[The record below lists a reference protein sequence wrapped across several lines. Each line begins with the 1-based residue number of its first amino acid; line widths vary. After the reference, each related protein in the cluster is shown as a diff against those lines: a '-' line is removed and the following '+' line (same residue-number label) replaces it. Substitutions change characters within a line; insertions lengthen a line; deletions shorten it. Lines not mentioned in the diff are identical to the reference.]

1 MILSTNKELRL
12 ILPSNAVDDI
22 ANLQGVLDNSEK
34 DFLHDKLGKPLYTR
48 LCEYYT
54 TLGGEG
60 FYQQKIDGS
69 YAKKPWS
76 VLLNLAQ
83 RMVVNDAM
91 ARYAYQQILSVNGAG
106 VNIASS
112 TDYDPATEKLLD
124 KGVAGYRMEAMV
136 SLNNLL
142 KLLENWAVSINTPAE
157 SAATKD
163 GSAST
168 EVQKGESTE
177 VPNGESTEVQNGAS
191 TEVQKGASTEVPNDE
206 STEAHT
212 AIQEIVLLWQESKY
226 YYLHHDLL
234 FPTCSVLEQ
243 YLSVHDNR
251 DKFIRLLPDLRYVQD
266 EYIADVFGD
275 ELIDRLQHAD
285 DRDKLLRKVRRLMT
299 AYLVER
305 TTVIAFDKA
314 TRLLAHNES
323 ISLRDSVY
331 RILNAEKQ
339 AQESADSNASSSSTS
354 TTTAASSSSA
364 ADKSAADKSGG
375 YENNQEGGKI
385 FVTPLMF

>member
-1 MILSTNKELRL
+1 MILSTNQELRL

-34 DFLHDKLGKPLYTR
+34 DFLQDKLGKPLYTR

-54 TLGGEG
+54 TLGGDG
-60 FYQQKIDGS
+60 FYQQKSDGS

-112 TDYDPATEKLLD
+112 TDYDAATEKLLD

-157 SAATKD
+157 ASAPKD

-168 EVQKGESTE
+168 EVQNGESAE
-177 VPNGESTEVQNGAS
+177 VPQNESTEVQNG
-191 TEVQKGASTEVPNDE
+191 ESTEVPKDE

-212 AIQEIVLLWQESKY
+212 AIEEIVLLWQESKY

-234 FPTCSVLEQ
+234 IPTCSVLEQ

-339 AQESADSNASSSSTS
+339 AQEAADSNDSSTS
-354 TTTAASSSSA
+354 TSATSSAPSSS
-364 ADKSAADKSGG
+364 DADKSGG

>member
-1 MILSTNKELRL
+1 MILSTNQELRL
-12 ILPSNAVDDI
+12 ILPSNAVDEI

-34 DFLHDKLGKPLYTR
+34 DFLQDKLGKPLYTR

-54 TLGGEG
+54 TLGGDG
-60 FYQQKIDGS
+60 FYQQKTDGS

-142 KLLENWAVSINTPAE
+142 KLLENWAVSINTTAE
-157 SAATKD
+157 AAATKD

-177 VPNGESTEVQNGAS
+177 VPKNESTEVQNG
-191 TEVQKGASTEVPNDE
+191 ESTEVPNDE
-206 STEAHT
+206 NTEAHT

-251 DKFIRLLPDLRYVQD
+251 DKFIRLLPDLRYIQD

-323 ISLRDSVY
+323 VSLRDSVY

-339 AQESADSNASSSSTS
+339 AQEAADSEASSSTS

-364 ADKSAADKSGG
+364 ADEACVYK
-375 YENNQEGGKI
+375 NNQEGGKI

>member
-1 MILSTNKELRL
+1 MILSTNQELRL

-34 DFLHDKLGKPLYTR
+34 DFLQDKLGKPLYTR

-54 TLGGEG
+54 TMGGDG

-142 KLLENWAVSINTPAE
+142 KLLENWAVSINTPSEAP
-157 SAATKD
+157 APKD

-168 EVQKGESTE
+168 EVPKGESTE
-177 VPNGESTEVQNGAS
+177 VPQNESTEVQNG
-191 TEVQKGASTEVPNDE
+191 ESTEVPNDE

-212 AIQEIVLLWQESKY
+212 AIEEIVLLWQESKY

-234 FPTCSVLEQ
+234 IPTCSTLQQ
-243 YLSVHDNR
+243 YLDVYDNR
-251 DKFIRLLPDLRYVQD
+251 DKFIRLLPDLSYVQD

-323 ISLRDSVY
+323 VSLRDSVY

-339 AQESADSNASSSSTS
+339 AQEAADSNAPSSSTS
-354 TTTAASSSSA
+354 TTTADPSSS
-364 ADKSAADKSGG
+364 DADKSGG

>member
-1 MILSTNKELRL
+1 MILSTNQELRL
-12 ILPSNAVDDI
+12 ILPSNAVDEI

-34 DFLHDKLGKPLYTR
+34 DFLQDKLGKPLYTR

-54 TLGGEG
+54 TLGGDG
-60 FYQQKIDGS
+60 FYQQMTDGT
-69 YAKKPWS
+69 YVMKPWS
-76 VLLNLAQ
+76 VLLVLAQ

-124 KGVAGYRMEAMV
+124 KGVAGYKKEALV

-142 KLLENWAVSINTPAE
+142 ILLENWAVSINTPAE
-157 SAATKD
+157 TAAPKD

-168 EVQKGESTE
+168 EVPKGESTE
-177 VPNGESTEVQNGAS
+177 RLA
-191 TEVQKGASTEVPNDE
+191 
-206 STEAHT
+206 
-212 AIQEIVLLWQESKY
+212 AIEEIVLLWQESKY

-234 FPTCSVLEQ
+234 IPTCSILQQ
-243 YLSVHDNR
+243 YLDVYDNR

-275 ELIDRLQHAD
+275 ELITRLQHAD

-331 RILNAEKQ
+331 RLLKAEKQ
-339 AQESADSNASSSSTS
+339 AQEAADSNASSSTS
-354 TTTAASSSSA
+354 TTTSAPSS
-364 ADKSAADKSGG
+364 SAADKSGG

>member
-1 MILSTNKELRL
+1 MILSTNQELRL
-12 ILPSNAVDDI
+12 ILPSNAVDEI

-34 DFLHDKLGKPLYTR
+34 DFLQDKLGKPLYTR

-54 TLGGEG
+54 TLGGDG
-60 FYQQKIDGS
+60 FYQQMTDGT

-76 VLLNLAQ
+76 VLLVLAQ

-124 KGVAGYRMEAMV
+124 KGVAGYKKEAMV
-136 SLNNLL
+136 SLNNFLI
-142 KLLENWAVSINTPAE
+142 LLENWAVSINTPAE
-157 SAATKD
+157 TAAPKD

-168 EVQKGESTE
+168 EVPKGESTE
-177 VPNGESTEVQNGAS
+177 VPDDGKSDIPQ
-191 TEVQKGASTEVPNDE
+191 DE
-206 STEAHT
+206 STERLA
-212 AIQEIVLLWQESKY
+212 AIEEIVLLWQESKY

-234 FPTCSVLEQ
+234 IPTCSILQQ
-243 YLSVHDNR
+243 YLDVYDNR

-275 ELIDRLQHAD
+275 ELITRLQHAD

-331 RILNAEKQ
+331 RLLKAEKQ
-339 AQESADSNASSSSTS
+339 AQEVADGNASSSTTSST
-354 TTTAASSSSA
+354 APSS
-364 ADKSAADKSGG
+364 SAADKSGG
-375 YENNQEGGKI
+375 YENNQDGGKI

>member
-12 ILPSNAVDDI
+12 ILPSNAVDEI

-34 DFLHDKLGKPLYTR
+34 DFLQDKLGKPLYTR

-54 TLGGEG
+54 TLGGDG
-60 FYQQKIDGS
+60 FYQQKTDGS

-157 SAATKD
+157 AASPKD

-168 EVQKGESTE
+168 EVPKSESTE
-177 VPNGESTEVQNGAS
+177 VPDDGKSDIPQ
-191 TEVQKGASTEVPNDE
+191 DE

-212 AIQEIVLLWQESKY
+212 AIEEIVLLWQESKY

-275 ELIDRLQHAD
+275 ELITRLQHAD

-331 RILNAEKQ
+331 RLLKAEKQ
-339 AQESADSNASSSSTS
+339 AQEAADGNASSSTTS
-354 TTTAASSSSA
+354 TAPSS
-364 ADKSAADKSGG
+364 SAADKSGG

>member
-1 MILSTNKELRL
+1 MILSTNQELRL
-12 ILPSNAVDDI
+12 ILPSNAVDEI

-34 DFLHDKLGKPLYTR
+34 DFLQDKLGKPLYTR

-54 TLGGEG
+54 TLGGDV
-60 FYQQKIDGS
+60 FYQQKTDGT
-69 YAKKPWS
+69 YTKKPWS
-76 VLLNLAQ
+76 VLLDLAQ

-124 KGVAGYRMEAMV
+124 KGVAGYKKEAMV

-142 KLLENWAVSINTPAE
+142 ILLENWAVSINTPAE
-157 SAATKD
+157 AASPKD

-168 EVQKGESTE
+168 EVPKGESTE
-177 VPNGESTEVQNGAS
+177 VPDDGKSDIP
-191 TEVQKGASTEVPNDE
+191 KGE

-212 AIQEIVLLWQESKY
+212 AIEEIVLLWQESKY

-234 FPTCSVLEQ
+234 IPTCSILQQ
-243 YLSVHDNR
+243 YLDIYDNR

-275 ELIDRLQHAD
+275 ELITRLQHAD

-323 ISLRDSVY
+323 VSLRDSVY
-331 RILNAEKQ
+331 RLLKAEKQ
-339 AQESADSNASSSSTS
+339 AQEAADGNASSSTT
-354 TTTAASSSSA
+354 TTTAPSSSA
-364 ADKSAADKSGG
+364 ADEAGG

>member
-1 MILSTNKELRL
+1 MILSTNQELRL

-34 DFLHDKLGKPLYTR
+34 DFLQDKLGKPLYTR

-54 TLGGEG
+54 TLGGDG

-157 SAATKD
+157 IASPKD
-163 GSAST
+163 GSA
-168 EVQKGESTE
+168 STE
-177 VPNGESTEVQNGAS
+177 VPNGESTEVQNG
-191 TEVQKGASTEVPNDE
+191 ESTEVPNGESTEVPKDE

-212 AIQEIVLLWQESKY
+212 AIEEIVLLWQESKY

-251 DKFIRLLPDLRYVQD
+251 DKFIRLLPDLRYIQD

-339 AQESADSNASSSSTS
+339 AQEASDSNASSSSTS
-354 TTTAASSSSA
+354 TSSTSAASSSSA

>member
-1 MILSTNKELRL
+1 MILSTNQELRL

-34 DFLHDKLGKPLYTR
+34 DFLQDKLGKPLYTR

-54 TLGGEG
+54 TLGGDG
-60 FYQQKIDGS
+60 FYQQKADGT

-124 KGVAGYRMEAMV
+124 KGVSGYRMEAMV

-157 SAATKD
+157 AAATKD
-163 GSAST
+163 GN
-168 EVQKGESTE
+168 ESTE
-177 VPNGESTEVQNGAS
+177 VPKGESTEVQNV
-191 TEVQKGASTEVPNDE
+191 ESTEVPKDE
-206 STEAHT
+206 NTEAHT

-339 AQESADSNASSSSTS
+339 AQEAADSNASSSSTS
-354 TTTAASSSSA
+354 TASAASSSSA
-364 ADKSAADKSGG
+364 ADQSGADKSGG

>member
-1 MILSTNKELRL
+1 MILSTNQELRL
-12 ILPSNAVDDI
+12 ILPSNAVDEI

-34 DFLHDKLGKPLYTR
+34 DFLQDKLGKPLYTR

-54 TLGGEG
+54 TLGGDG
-60 FYQQKIDGS
+60 FYQQLTDGS

-157 SAATKD
+157 AAAPKD

-168 EVQKGESTE
+168 EVPKGASTE
-177 VPNGESTEVQNGAS
+177 VPNGESTEVPQGES
-191 TEVQKGASTEVPNDE
+191 TEIQKDE

-251 DKFIRLLPDLRYVQD
+251 DKFIRLLPDIRYVQD

-339 AQESADSNASSSSTS
+339 AQEAADSNASSSSTAS

-364 ADKSAADKSGG
+364 ADEACVYK
-375 YENNQEGGKI
+375 NNQEGGKI

>member
-1 MILSTNKELRL
+1 MILSTNPELRL
-12 ILPSNAVDDI
+12 ILPSNAVDEI

-34 DFLHDKLGKPLYTR
+34 DFLQDKLGKPLYTR

-54 TLGGEG
+54 TLGGDG
-60 FYQQKIDGS
+60 FYQQKTDGS
-69 YAKKPWS
+69 YVKKPWS

-157 SAATKD
+157 AASPKD

-168 EVQKGESTE
+168 EVPKGESTE
-177 VPNGESTEVQNGAS
+177 VPDDGKSDIPQ
-191 TEVQKGASTEVPNDE
+191 DE

-212 AIQEIVLLWQESKY
+212 AIEEIVLLWQESKY

-275 ELIDRLQHAD
+275 ELITRLQHAD

-331 RILNAEKQ
+331 RLLKAEKQ
-339 AQESADSNASSSSTS
+339 AQEAADGNASSSTTSST
-354 TTTAASSSSA
+354 APSS
-364 ADKSAADKSGG
+364 SAADKSGG

>member
-1 MILSTNKELRL
+1 MILSTNQELRL
-12 ILPSNAVDDI
+12 ILPSNAVDEI

-34 DFLHDKLGKPLYTR
+34 DFLQDKLGKPLYTR

-54 TLGGEG
+54 TLGGDG
-60 FYQQKIDGS
+60 FYQQKTDGS

-76 VLLNLAQ
+76 VLLDLAQ

-124 KGVAGYRMEAMV
+124 KGVAGYKKEAMV

-142 KLLENWAVSINTPAE
+142 ILLENWAVSINTPAE
-157 SAATKD
+157 ATAPKD

-168 EVQKGESTE
+168 EVPKDESTE
-177 VPNGESTEVQNGAS
+177 V
-191 TEVQKGASTEVPNDE
+191 
-206 STEAHT
+206 HT
-212 AIQEIVLLWQESKY
+212 AIEEIVLLWQESKY

-234 FPTCSVLEQ
+234 IPTCSILQQ
-243 YLSVHDNR
+243 YLDVYDNR

-331 RILNAEKQ
+331 RLLKAEKQ
-339 AQESADSNASSSSTS
+339 AQEAADTTASSSTS
-354 TTTAASSSSA
+354 TTAPSS
-364 ADKSAADKSGG
+364 SAADKSGG

>member
-1 MILSTNKELRL
+1 MILSTNQELRL
-12 ILPSNAVDDI
+12 ILPSNAVDEI
-22 ANLQGVLDNSEK
+22 ANLRGVLDNSEK
-34 DFLHDKLGKPLYTR
+34 DFLQDKLGKPLYTR

-54 TLGGEG
+54 TLGGDG
-60 FYQQKIDGS
+60 FYQQMTDGS

-91 ARYAYQQILSVNGAG
+91 SRYAYQQILSVNGAG

-124 KGVAGYRMEAMV
+124 KGVAGYKKEAMV

-142 KLLENWAVSINTPAE
+142 ILLENWAVSINTPAE
-157 SAATKD
+157 AAATKD
-163 GSAST
+163 GSTST
-168 EVQKGESTE
+168 DVPKGESTE
-177 VPNGESTEVQNGAS
+177 VPNGE
-191 TEVQKGASTEVPNDE
+191 STEVPNDE

-212 AIQEIVLLWQESKY
+212 AIEEIVLLWQESKY

-234 FPTCSVLEQ
+234 IPTCSTLQQ
-243 YLSVHDNR
+243 YLDVYDNR

-314 TRLLAHNES
+314 TRMLAHNES

-339 AQESADSNASSSSTS
+339 AQEAADSNASSSTSSTS

>member
-1 MILSTNKELRL
+1 MILTTNQELRL
-12 ILPSNAVDDI
+12 ILPSNAVDEI

-34 DFLHDKLGKPLYTR
+34 DFLQDKLGKPLYTR

-54 TLGGEG
+54 TLGGDV
-60 FYQQKIDGS
+60 FYQQKTDGT

-76 VLLNLAQ
+76 VLLDLAQ

-124 KGVAGYRMEAMV
+124 KGVAGYKKEAMV

-142 KLLENWAVSINTPAE
+142 ILLENWAVSINTPTE
-157 SAATKD
+157 AAAPKD

-168 EVQKGESTE
+168 EVPKDESTE
-177 VPNGESTEVQNGAS
+177 VPDDGKSDIPQ
-191 TEVQKGASTEVPNDE
+191 DE
-206 STEAHT
+206 STEAPT
-212 AIQEIVLLWQESKY
+212 AIEEIVLLWQESKY

-234 FPTCSVLEQ
+234 IPTCSILQQ
-243 YLSVHDNR
+243 YLDVYDNR

-275 ELIDRLQHAD
+275 ELITRLQHAD

-331 RILNAEKQ
+331 RLLKAEKQ
-339 AQESADSNASSSSTS
+339 AQEAADGNASS

-364 ADKSAADKSGG
+364 ADEADG

>member
-1 MILSTNKELRL
+1 MILSTNQELRL
-12 ILPSNAVDDI
+12 ILPSNAVDEI

-34 DFLHDKLGKPLYTR
+34 DFLQDKLGKPLYTR

-54 TLGGEG
+54 TLGGDC
-60 FYQQKIDGS
+60 FYQQLTDGS

-157 SAATKD
+157 AAAPKD

-168 EVQKGESTE
+168 EVQNGESAEVQNGESTE
-177 VPNGESTEVQNGAS
+177 VPKDESS
-191 TEVQKGASTEVPNDE
+191 EVQKDE
-206 STEAHT
+206 NTEAHT
-212 AIQEIVLLWQESKY
+212 AIEDIVLLWQESKY

-251 DKFIRLLPDLRYVQD
+251 DKFIRLLPDIRYVQD

-339 AQESADSNASSSSTS
+339 AQEAADSNASSSSTS

-364 ADKSAADKSGG
+364 ADEVCVYK
-375 YENNQEGGKI
+375 NNQEGGKI

>member
-1 MILSTNKELRL
+1 MILSTNQELRL
-12 ILPSNAVDDI
+12 ILPSNAVDEI

-34 DFLHDKLGKPLYTR
+34 DFLQDKLGKPLYTR

-54 TLGGEG
+54 TLGGDG
-60 FYQQKIDGS
+60 FYQQLTDGS

-142 KLLENWAVSINTPAE
+142 KLLENWAVSINTPSE
-157 SAATKD
+157 AATKD

-168 EVQKGESTE
+168 EVPNGESTE
-177 VPNGESTEVQNGAS
+177 VPNGESTEVPKN
-191 TEVQKGASTEVPNDE
+191 ESTEVPNGESTEVPKDE
-206 STEAHT
+206 NTEAHT
-212 AIQEIVLLWQESKY
+212 AIEEIVLLWQESKY

-251 DKFIRLLPDLRYVQD
+251 DKFIRLLPDIRYVQD

-314 TRLLAHNES
+314 TRMLAHNES
-323 ISLRDSVY
+323 VSLRDSVY
-331 RILNAEKQ
+331 RLLNAEKQ
-339 AQESADSNASSSSTS
+339 AQEAADSNTSSTSTASTTSSASSSS
-354 TTTAASSSSA
+354 SSSA
-364 ADKSAADKSGG
+364 EDKSGG

>member
-1 MILSTNKELRL
+1 MILTTNQELRL
-12 ILPSNAVDDI
+12 ILPSNAVDEI

-34 DFLHDKLGKPLYTR
+34 DFLQDKLGKPLYTR

-54 TLGGEG
+54 TLGGDV
-60 FYQQKIDGS
+60 FYQQKTDGT

-76 VLLNLAQ
+76 VLLDLAQ

-124 KGVAGYRMEAMV
+124 KGVAGYKKEAMV

-142 KLLENWAVSINTPAE
+142 ILLENWAVSINTPAE
-157 SAATKD
+157 AASPKD

-168 EVQKGESTE
+168 EVLKGESTE
-177 VPNGESTEVQNGAS
+177 VPDDGKSDIPQ
-191 TEVQKGASTEVPNDE
+191 DE

-212 AIQEIVLLWQESKY
+212 AIEEIVLLWHESKY

-234 FPTCSVLEQ
+234 IPTCSILQQ
-243 YLSVHDNR
+243 YLDVYDNR

-275 ELIDRLQHAD
+275 ELITRLQNAA

-323 ISLRDSVY
+323 VSLRDSVY
-331 RILNAEKQ
+331 RLLKAEKQ
-339 AQESADSNASSSSTS
+339 AQEAVDGNASSSTT
-354 TTTAASSSSA
+354 TTTAPSSSA
-364 ADKSAADKSGG
+364 ADESSG

>member
-1 MILSTNKELRL
+1 MILSTNQELRL

-34 DFLHDKLGKPLYTR
+34 DFLQDKLGKPLYTR

-54 TLGGEG
+54 TLGGDG
-60 FYQQKIDGS
+60 FYQQKADGS

-124 KGVAGYRMEAMV
+124 KGVAGYKKEAMV

-142 KLLENWAVSINTPAE
+142 ILLENWAVSINTPAE
-157 SAATKD
+157 ASAQKD
-163 GSAST
+163 GS
-168 EVQKGESTE
+168 ESTE
-177 VPNGESTEVQNGAS
+177 VPNGESTEVPQNESTEVQNGES
-191 TEVQKGASTEVPNDE
+191 TEVQKDE

-212 AIQEIVLLWQESKY
+212 AIEEIVLLWQESKY

-234 FPTCSVLEQ
+234 IPTCSTLQQ
-243 YLSVHDNR
+243 YLDVYDNR
-251 DKFIRLLPDLRYVQD
+251 DKFIRLLPDLSYVQD

-339 AQESADSNASSSSTS
+339 AQEAADSNASSSTS
-354 TTTAASSSSA
+354 TTTSAPSSSD

>member
-1 MILSTNKELRL
+1 MILSTNQELRL

-34 DFLHDKLGKPLYTR
+34 DFLQDKLGKPLYTR

-54 TLGGEG
+54 TLGGDG

-112 TDYDPATEKLLD
+112 SDYDPATEKLLD
-124 KGVAGYRMEAMV
+124 KGVAGYKKEAMV

-142 KLLENWAVSINTPAE
+142 ILLENWAVSINTPAE
-157 SAATKD
+157 AADKAD
-163 GSAST
+163 GS
-168 EVQKGESTE
+168 VSTE
-177 VPNGESTEVQNGAS
+177 VPNGESTEVQNG
-191 TEVQKGASTEVPNDE
+191 ESTEVPNDE

-212 AIQEIVLLWQESKY
+212 AIEEIVLLWQESKY

-234 FPTCSVLEQ
+234 IPTCSILQQ
-243 YLSVHDNR
+243 YLDVYDNR

-275 ELIDRLQHAD
+275 ELIDRLQQAD

-314 TRLLAHNES
+314 TRMLAHNES
-323 ISLRDSVY
+323 VSLRDSVY
-331 RILNAEKQ
+331 RLLNAEKQ
-339 AQESADSNASSSSTS
+339 AQEAADSNASSSSTS
-354 TTTAASSSSA
+354 TTTADPSSSD
-364 ADKSAADKSGG
+364 ADKSAADEAGG

>member
-1 MILSTNKELRL
+1 MILSTNQELRL
-12 ILPSNAVDDI
+12 ILPSNAVDEI

-34 DFLHDKLGKPLYTR
+34 DFLQDKLGKPLYTR

-54 TLGGEG
+54 TLGGDG
-60 FYQQKIDGS
+60 FYQQLTDGS

-157 SAATKD
+157 ASATKD

-168 EVQKGESTE
+168 EVPNGKSTEAQNGESTE
-177 VPNGESTEVQNGAS
+177 VPNGESTEVP
-191 TEVQKGASTEVPNDE
+191 KDE

-212 AIQEIVLLWQESKY
+212 AIEEIVLLWQESKY

-251 DKFIRLLPDLRYVQD
+251 DKFIRLLPDIRYVQD

-323 ISLRDSVY
+323 VSLRDSVY
-331 RILNAEKQ
+331 RLLNAEKQ
-339 AQESADSNASSSSTS
+339 AQESADGNTSSTS
-354 TTTAASSSSA
+354 TASTTSSASST
-364 ADKSAADKSGG
+364 SAADKSGG

>member
-1 MILSTNKELRL
+1 MILSTNQELRL
-12 ILPSNAVDDI
+12 ILPSNAVDEI

-34 DFLHDKLGKPLYTR
+34 DFLQDKLGKPLYTR

-54 TLGGEG
+54 TLGGDG
-60 FYQQKIDGS
+60 FYQQLTDGS
-69 YAKKPWS
+69 YAQKPWS

-142 KLLENWAVSINTPAE
+142 KLLENWAVCINTPAE
-157 SAATKD
+157 AAATKD

-168 EVQKGESTE
+168 EVQKGKSTE
-177 VPNGESTEVQNGAS
+177 VQNGESTEVQND
-191 TEVQKGASTEVPNDE
+191 ESTEVPNDE

-212 AIQEIVLLWQESKY
+212 AIEEIVLLWQESKY

-251 DKFIRLLPDLRYVQD
+251 DKFIRLLPDIRYVQD

-314 TRLLAHNES
+314 TRMLAHNES
-323 ISLRDSVY
+323 VSLRDSVY
-331 RILNAEKQ
+331 RLLNAEKQ
-339 AQESADSNASSSSTS
+339 AQESADSNASTASTAS
-354 TTTAASSSSA
+354 TASSSSSS
-364 ADKSAADKSGG
+364 SAEDKSGG

>member
-1 MILSTNKELRL
+1 MILSTNQELRL
-12 ILPSNAVDDI
+12 ILPSNAVDEI

-34 DFLHDKLGKPLYTR
+34 DFLQDKLGKPLYTR

-54 TLGGEG
+54 TLGGDG
-60 FYQQKIDGS
+60 FYQQKIDGT

-76 VLLNLAQ
+76 VLLNIAQ

-91 ARYAYQQILSVNGAG
+91 ARYTYQQILSVNGAG

-112 TDYDPATEKLLD
+112 NDYDPATEKLLD

-142 KLLENWAVSINTPAE
+142 RILEDWAVDINTPAE
-157 SAATKD
+157 TAAPAD
-163 GSAST
+163 GSTST
-168 EVQKGESTE
+168 EVPKDESTDVPKDESTE
-177 VPNGESTEVQNGAS
+177 VP
-191 TEVQKGASTEVPNDE
+191 KDE
-206 STEAHT
+206 STEAHA
-212 AIQEIVLLWQESKY
+212 AIEEIVLLWQESKY

-234 FPTCSVLEQ
+234 IPTCSILEQ

-275 ELIDRLQHAD
+275 ELIERLQHAD
-285 DRDKLLRKVRRLMT
+285 DRDKLLRKVRHLMT

-305 TTVIAFDKA
+305 TTVIAFDKT
-314 TRLLAHNES
+314 TRQTAHNES
-323 ISLRDSVY
+323 VSLRDSVY
-331 RILNAEKQ
+331 RLLKAEKEAQ
-339 AQESADSNASSSSTS
+339 AAATDSASASASSSSTTDS
-354 TTTAASSSSA
+354 AS
-364 ADKSAADKSGG
+364 DGG

>member
-1 MILSTNKELRL
+1 MILSTNQELRL

-34 DFLHDKLGKPLYTR
+34 DFLQDKLGKPLYTR

-54 TLGGEG
+54 TLGGDG

-112 TDYDPATEKLLD
+112 TDYDAATEKLLD
-124 KGVAGYRMEAMV
+124 KGVAGYKKEAMV

-142 KLLENWAVSINTPAE
+142 ILLENWAVSINTPAE
-157 SAATKD
+157 AAAQKD
-163 GSAST
+163 GS
-168 EVQKGESTE
+168 ESTE
-177 VPNGESTEVQNGAS
+177 VPKDESTEVP
-191 TEVQKGASTEVPNDE
+191 KDE
-206 STEAHT
+206 STEAHS
-212 AIQEIVLLWQESKY
+212 AIEEIVLLWQESKY

-234 FPTCSVLEQ
+234 IPTCSTLQQ
-243 YLSVHDNR
+243 YLDVYDNR

-331 RILNAEKQ
+331 RLLNAEKQ
-339 AQESADSNASSSSTS
+339 AQEAADSNDSSTSTS
-354 TTTAASSSSA
+354 TTTADPSSS
-364 ADKSAADKSGG
+364 DADKSGG

>member
-1 MILSTNKELRL
+1 MILSTNQELRL

-34 DFLHDKLGKPLYTR
+34 DFLQDKLGKPLYTR

-54 TLGGEG
+54 TLGGDG
-60 FYQQKIDGS
+60 FYQQKTDGS

-112 TDYDPATEKLLD
+112 SDYDPATEKLLD
-124 KGVAGYRMEAMV
+124 KGVAGYKKEAMV

-142 KLLENWAVSINTPAE
+142 ILLENWAVSINTPAE
-157 SAATKD
+157 AATKD

-177 VPNGESTEVQNGAS
+177 VPKDESTEVPKD
-191 TEVQKGASTEVPNDE
+191 ESTEVPKDE
-206 STEAHT
+206 STEAHS
-212 AIQEIVLLWQESKY
+212 AIEEIVLLWQESKY

-234 FPTCSVLEQ
+234 IPTCSTLQQ
-243 YLSVHDNR
+243 YLDVYDNR

-323 ISLRDSVY
+323 VSLRDSVY
-331 RILNAEKQ
+331 RLLNAEKQ
-339 AQESADSNASSSSTS
+339 AQEASDSNASSSTS
-354 TTTAASSSSA
+354 TTTAAPSSSA
-364 ADKSAADKSGG
+364 ADKSAADEAGG
-375 YENNQEGGKI
+375 YKNNQEGGKI

>member
-1 MILSTNKELRL
+1 MILSTNQELRL
-12 ILPSNAVDDI
+12 ILPSNAVDEI

-34 DFLHDKLGKPLYTR
+34 DFLQDKLGKPLYTR

-54 TLGGEG
+54 TLGGDG
-60 FYQQKIDGS
+60 FYQQLTDGS
-69 YAKKPWS
+69 YAQKPWS

-157 SAATKD
+157 AAAPKD

-168 EVQKGESTE
+168 EVQKGKSTE
-177 VPNGESTEVQNGAS
+177 VQNGESTEVQND
-191 TEVQKGASTEVPNDE
+191 ESTEVPNDE

-212 AIQEIVLLWQESKY
+212 AIDEIVLLWQESKY

-234 FPTCSVLEQ
+234 LPTCSVLEQ

-251 DKFIRLLPDLRYVQD
+251 DKFIRLLPDIRYVQD

-314 TRLLAHNES
+314 TRMLAHNES
-323 ISLRDSVY
+323 VSLRDSVY
-331 RILNAEKQ
+331 RLLNAEKQ
-339 AQESADSNASSSSTS
+339 AQEAADSNASTASTTS
-354 TTTAASSSSA
+354 TASSSSSS
-364 ADKSAADKSGG
+364 SAEDKSGG

>member
-1 MILSTNKELRL
+1 MILSTNQELRL

-34 DFLHDKLGKPLYTR
+34 DFLQDKLGKPLYTR

-54 TLGGEG
+54 TLGGDG
-60 FYQQKIDGS
+60 FYQQKADGT

-124 KGVAGYRMEAMV
+124 KGVSGYRMEAMV

-157 SAATKD
+157 ASDQKD

-168 EVQKGESTE
+168 EVPK
-177 VPNGESTEVQNGAS
+177 GESTEVQNV
-191 TEVQKGASTEVPNDE
+191 ESTEVPKDE
-206 STEAHT
+206 NTEAHT

-323 ISLRDSVY
+323 VSLRDSVY

-339 AQESADSNASSSSTS
+339 AQEAADSNASSSTS
-354 TTTAASSSSA
+354 TASAASSSSA
-364 ADKSAADKSGG
+364 ADQSGADKSGG

>member
-1 MILSTNKELRL
+1 MILSTNQELRL

-34 DFLHDKLGKPLYTR
+34 DFLQDKLGKPLYTR

-54 TLGGEG
+54 TLGGDG
-60 FYQQKIDGS
+60 FYQQKADGT

-124 KGVAGYRMEAMV
+124 KGVSGYRMEAMV

-157 SAATKD
+157 ASDQKD

-168 EVQKGESTE
+168 EVPK
-177 VPNGESTEVQNGAS
+177 GESTEVQNV
-191 TEVQKGASTEVPNDE
+191 ESTEVPKDE
-206 STEAHT
+206 NTEAHT

-339 AQESADSNASSSSTS
+339 AQEAADSNASSSTSSTS
-354 TTTAASSSSA
+354 TTSSAPSSSA
-364 ADKSAADKSGG
+364 ADQSAADKSGG

>member
-1 MILSTNKELRL
+1 MILSTNQELRL

-34 DFLHDKLGKPLYTR
+34 DFLQDKLGKPLYTR

-54 TLGGEG
+54 TLGGDG
-60 FYQQKIDGS
+60 FYQQKADGT

-124 KGVAGYRMEAMV
+124 KGVAGYKMEAMV

-157 SAATKD
+157 ASDKED
-163 GSAST
+163 GSA
-168 EVQKGESTE
+168 STE
-177 VPNGESTEVQNGAS
+177 VPNGESTEVQNG
-191 TEVQKGASTEVPNDE
+191 ESTEVPKDE

-212 AIQEIVLLWQESKY
+212 AIEEIVLLWQESKY

-251 DKFIRLLPDLRYVQD
+251 DKFIRLLPDLRYIQD

-339 AQESADSNASSSSTS
+339 AQEAADSNASSSSTS
-354 TTTAASSSSA
+354 TASAASSSSA
-364 ADKSAADKSGG
+364 ADQSGADKSGG

>member
-1 MILSTNKELRL
+1 MILSTNQELRL

-34 DFLHDKLGKPLYTR
+34 DFLQDKLGKPLYTR

-54 TLGGEG
+54 TLGGDG
-60 FYQQKIDGS
+60 FYQQKADGT

-124 KGVAGYRMEAMV
+124 KGVSGYRMEAMV

-157 SAATKD
+157 ASDQKD

-168 EVQKGESTE
+168 EVPK
-177 VPNGESTEVQNGAS
+177 GESTEVQNV
-191 TEVQKGASTEVPNDE
+191 ESTEVPKDE
-206 STEAHT
+206 NTEAHT

-339 AQESADSNASSSSTS
+339 AQEAADSNASSSTS
-354 TTTAASSSSA
+354 TTTAAPSSSA
-364 ADKSAADKSGG
+364 ADKSGADKSGG

>member
-1 MILSTNKELRL
+1 MILSTNQELRL
-12 ILPSNAVDDI
+12 ILPSNAVDEI

-34 DFLHDKLGKPLYTR
+34 DFLQDKLGKPLYTR

-54 TLGGEG
+54 TLGGDG
-60 FYQQKIDGS
+60 FYQQMTDGT
-69 YAKKPWS
+69 YVMKPWS
-76 VLLNLAQ
+76 VLLVLAQ

-124 KGVAGYRMEAMV
+124 KGVAGYKKEAMV

-142 KLLENWAVSINTPAE
+142 ILLENWAVSINTPAE
-157 SAATKD
+157 AADKAD

-168 EVQKGESTE
+168 EVPKGESTE
-177 VPNGESTEVQNGAS
+177 VPDDGKSNIPQ
-191 TEVQKGASTEVPNDE
+191 DE
-206 STEAHT
+206 STGRLA
-212 AIQEIVLLWQESKY
+212 AIEEIVLLWQESKY

-234 FPTCSVLEQ
+234 IPTCSILQQ
-243 YLSVHDNR
+243 YLDVYDNR

-275 ELIDRLQHAD
+275 ELIDRLQNAD

-331 RILNAEKQ
+331 RLLNAEKQ
-339 AQESADSNASSSSTS
+339 AQEAADGNASSTTS
-354 TTTAASSSSA
+354 TTSTAPSSSA
-364 ADKSAADKSGG
+364 AEKSGG

>member
-34 DFLHDKLGKPLYTR
+34 DFLQDKLGKPLYTR

-54 TLGGEG
+54 TLGGDG

-157 SAATKD
+157 AAAATKD

-168 EVQKGESTE
+168 EVPNGESTEVPKGESTE
-177 VPNGESTEVQNGAS
+177 VPNGESTEVQ
-191 TEVQKGASTEVPNDE
+191 KDE
-206 STEAHT
+206 KTEAHT
-212 AIQEIVLLWQESKY
+212 AIEEIVLLWHESKY

-314 TRLLAHNES
+314 TRMLAHNES

-339 AQESADSNASSSSTS
+339 SQEAADSNASSSTS

-364 ADKSAADKSGG
+364 ADEAGG

>member
-1 MILSTNKELRL
+1 MILSTNQELRL
-12 ILPSNAVDDI
+12 ILPSNAVDEI

-34 DFLHDKLGKPLYTR
+34 DFLQDKLGKPLYTR

-54 TLGGEG
+54 TLGGDG
-60 FYQQKIDGS
+60 FYQQLTDGS
-69 YAKKPWS
+69 YAQKPWS

-142 KLLENWAVSINTPAE
+142 KLLENWAVGINTPSEA
-157 SAATKD
+157 SATKD

-168 EVQKGESTE
+168 EVQKGKSTE
-177 VPNGESTEVQNGAS
+177 VQKGESTEVQND
-191 TEVQKGASTEVPNDE
+191 ESTEVPNDE

-212 AIQEIVLLWQESKY
+212 AIEEIVLLWQESKY

-251 DKFIRLLPDLRYVQD
+251 DKFIRLLPDIRYVQD

-285 DRDKLLRKVRRLMT
+285 DRDRLLRKVRRLMT

-314 TRLLAHNES
+314 TRMLAHNES
-323 ISLRDSVY
+323 VSLRDSVY
-331 RILNAEKQ
+331 RLLNAEKQ
-339 AQESADSNASSSSTS
+339 AQEAADSNTSSSASTASSSS
-354 TTTAASSSSA
+354 SSSA
-364 ADKSAADKSGG
+364 EDKSGG

>member
-1 MILSTNKELRL
+1 MILSTNQELRL
-12 ILPSNAVDDI
+12 ILPSNAVDEI

-34 DFLHDKLGKPLYTR
+34 DFLQDKLGKPLYTR

-54 TLGGEG
+54 TLGGDG
-60 FYQQKIDGS
+60 FYQQKSDGS

-112 TDYDPATEKLLD
+112 ADYDPATEKLLD

-142 KLLENWAVSINTPAE
+142 KLLENWAVSINMPAE
-157 SAATKD
+157 ATATKD
-163 GSAST
+163 GSTST
-168 EVQKGESTE
+168 EVPKGESTE
-177 VPNGESTEVQNGAS
+177 VPNGESTEVPNGES
-191 TEVQKGASTEVPNDE
+191 TEAPKDE

-212 AIQEIVLLWQESKY
+212 AIEEIVLLWKESKY

-251 DKFIRLLPDLRYVQD
+251 DKFIRLLPDLRYIQD

-339 AQESADSNASSSSTS
+339 AQEAADSNASSSSTS
-354 TTTAASSSSA
+354 TTTAAPSSSA
-364 ADKSAADKSGG
+364 ADEAGG
-375 YENNQEGGKI
+375 YKNNQEGGKI

>member
-1 MILSTNKELRL
+1 MILSTNQELRL
-12 ILPSNAVDDI
+12 ILPSNAVDEI
-22 ANLQGVLDNSEK
+22 ANLRGVLDNSEK
-34 DFLHDKLGKPLYTR
+34 DFLQDKLGKPLYTR

-54 TLGGEG
+54 TLGGDG
-60 FYQQKIDGS
+60 FYQQKTDGS

-157 SAATKD
+157 TAATKD

-168 EVQKGESTE
+168 EVPKGESTE
-177 VPNGESTEVQNGAS
+177 VPDDGKSDIPQ
-191 TEVQKGASTEVPNDE
+191 DE
-206 STEAHT
+206 STERDA
-212 AIQEIVLLWQESKY
+212 AIEEIVLLWQESKY

-251 DKFIRLLPDLRYVQD
+251 DKFIRLLPDLRYIQD

-275 ELIDRLQHAD
+275 ELIDRLQNAD

-323 ISLRDSVY
+323 VSLRDSVY
-331 RILNAEKQ
+331 RLLKAEKQ
-339 AQESADSNASSSSTS
+339 AQEAADSNASSST
-354 TTTAASSSSA
+354 ASSS
-364 ADKSAADKSGG
+364 SAADKSGG

>member
-1 MILSTNKELRL
+1 MILSTNQELRL
-12 ILPSNAVDDI
+12 ILPSNAVDEI

-34 DFLHDKLGKPLYTR
+34 DFLQDKLGKPLYTR

-54 TLGGEG
+54 TLGGDG
-60 FYQQKIDGS
+60 FYQQLTDGS
-69 YAKKPWS
+69 YAQKPWS

-142 KLLENWAVSINTPAE
+142 KLLENWAVVINTPAE
-157 SAATKD
+157 AAATKD

-168 EVQKGESTE
+168 EVQKGKSTE
-177 VPNGESTEVQNGAS
+177 VQNGESTEVQND
-191 TEVQKGASTEVPNDE
+191 ESTEVPKDE

-212 AIQEIVLLWQESKY
+212 AIEEIVLLWQESKY

-251 DKFIRLLPDLRYVQD
+251 DKFIRLLPDIRYVQD

-314 TRLLAHNES
+314 TRMLAHNES
-323 ISLRDSVY
+323 VSLRDSVY
-331 RILNAEKQ
+331 RLLNAEKQ
-339 AQESADSNASSSSTS
+339 AQESADGNASSTSTASTASAASSASSSS
-354 TTTAASSSSA
+354 
-364 ADKSAADKSGG
+364 DADKSGG